1 MARPLLDEPD
11 ADSPARELQRA
22 LRAGE
27 AGADDG
33 DHRRHAIPFPA
44 QAPMTSNAYIV
55 PQQIR
60 LGWRVAPVRQ
70 PLH

>member
-1 MARPLLDEPD
+1 MARPLLDEPH
-11 ADSPARELQRA
+11 ADSPACELQRA

-44 QAPMTSNAYIV
+44 RAPMTSNAYIV
-55 PQQIR
+55 P
-60 LGWRVAPVRQ
+60 
-70 PLH
+70 